1 MIFLRIIAVAAL
13 LSVPIPLR
21 AQPVTAGPEFGNWN
35 SPALVTLT
43 NSGTGTFDSVD
54 QANRYSRGANVYVN
68 ITAETTASIVV
79 ALEGKDQSSGSY
91 YDVCVTGAITTTGFT
106 VMSVYPGIATTGSKS
121 ASCNGPMPGIYRLEV
136 RVSGSN
142 PQLTMA
148 VAIGLV
154 L

>member
-13 LSVPIPLR
+13 LSAPIPLQ
-21 AQPVTAGPEFGNWN
+21 AQPVSTSPEFGNWN

-43 NSGTGTFDSVD
+43 NSGAETFNSQDM
-54 QANRYSRGANVYVN
+54 ANRYSRGANVFVN
-68 ITAETTASIVV
+68 ITTETTASVVV
-79 ALEGKDQSSGSY
+79 ALQGADQSSKSY
-91 YDVCVTGAITTTGFT
+91 FDVCVTGAITTTGFT
-106 VMSVYPGIATTGSKS
+106 VMSIYPGIATTGSKS
-121 ASCNGPMPGIYRLEV
+121 ANCNGPMPGIYRLEV
-136 RVSGSN
+136 RVGGSN

>member
-13 LSVPIPLR
+13 LSAPIPLQ
-21 AQPVTAGPEFGNWN
+21 AQPVSTSPEFGNWN

-43 NSGTGTFDSVD
+43 NSGAETFDSQD
-54 QANRYSRGANVYVN
+54 MANRYSRARMFLSTSPPKRQQVLWLRYRAR
-68 ITAETTASIVV
+68 I
-79 ALEGKDQSSGSY
+79 QSSKSY
-91 YDVCVTGAITTTGFT
+91 FDVCVTGAITTTGFT
-106 VMSVYPGIATTGSKS
+106 VMSIYPGIATTGSKS
-121 ASCNGPMPGIYRLEV
+121 ANCNGPMPGIYRLEV
-136 RVSGSN
+136 RVGGSN